1 MHLVLFL
8 MRKNLRLKNPA
19 VRFGEPNRPQAVFF
33 CSPRTTVQRFN
44 FEIGLLSSIHTWSP
58 GLNSLFSSCAC

>member
-8 MRKNLRLKNPA
+8 
-19 VRFGEPNRPQAVFF
+19 RFNCAQIVPDFTRRDAGACQADFF

-44 FEIGLLSSIHTWSP
+44 FEIGLDSSIHTMSP
-58 GLNSLFSSCAC
+58 GLN

>member
-8 MRKNLRLKNPA
+8 MRYPRLKFPETSLA
-19 VRFGEPNRPQAVFF
+19 EPDLLQAVFF

-44 FEIGLLSSIHTWSP
+44 FEIGLLSSIHTMSP
-58 GLNSLFSSCAC
+58 GLNSLFSSCAW

>member
-8 MRKNLRLKNPA
+8 MRWFAPDFIPEAFRLAPDYL
-19 VRFGEPNRPQAVFF
+19 QAVFF

-44 FEIGLLSSIHTWSP
+44 FEIGLLSSIHTMSP
-58 GLNSLFSSCAC
+58 GLN

>member
-8 MRKNLRLKNPA
+8 MREIAPEIFPKVPPGDRRTDL
-19 VRFGEPNRPQAVFF
+19 QAVFF

-44 FEIGLLSSIHTWSP
+44 FEIGLLSSIHT
-58 GLNSLFSSCAC
+58 

>member
-8 MRKNLRLKNPA
+8 REVALKFFPKA
-19 VRFGEPNRPQAVFF
+19 ARRNRSGLQAVFF

-44 FEIGLLSSIHTWSP
+44 FEIGLLSSIHT
-58 GLNSLFSSCAC
+58 